1 MELTDALRTT
11 GAVRHFTD
19 RPVDEA
25 TVASILDTARFA
37 PSGGNRQ
44 GWRVVVVRDLGLRR
58 RIRDLYL
65 PGWYDY
71 LAISAVGLVPWA
83 PVTDRQA
90 EEAALPGAAAIAEK
104 AAAGPGDFA
113 EHLDEVPVLLVVLAD
128 LRLLAATDRDF
139 DRYGLV
145 GGMSIFPFV
154 WSILL
159 AARDHGL
166 GGVTTS
172 MLTRREPEVRAA
184 LGAPDHLAVVAGMAL
199 GYPVHQPTRLRRAS
213 VREFATYDN
222 VAGVPV
228 ANPGAG
234 THG

>member
-1 MELTDALRTT
+1 MELRDALRTT
-11 GAVRHFTD
+11 GAVRRFTD
-19 RPVDEA
+19 QRVEDA

-44 GWRVVVVRDLGLRR
+44 GWRVVVVRDAALRR

-71 LAISAVGLVPWA
+71 LAMTAAGLVPWA
-83 PVTDRQA
+83 PVTDREA
-90 EEAALPGAAAIAEK
+90 ETAALAGAAAIAQK

-128 LRLLAATDRDF
+128 LRALAATDRDF

-166 GGVTTS
+166 AGVTTS
-172 MLTRREPEVRAA
+172 MLTQREAEVRAA
-184 LGAPDHLAVVAGMAL
+184 LAVPDHFAVVAGLAL
-199 GYPVHQPTRLRRAS
+199 GHPVHQPTRLRRAP
-213 VREFATYDN
+213 VEEFATYDSFG
-222 VAGVPV
+222 GVPV
-228 ANPGAG
+228 SLPGG
-234 THG
+234 